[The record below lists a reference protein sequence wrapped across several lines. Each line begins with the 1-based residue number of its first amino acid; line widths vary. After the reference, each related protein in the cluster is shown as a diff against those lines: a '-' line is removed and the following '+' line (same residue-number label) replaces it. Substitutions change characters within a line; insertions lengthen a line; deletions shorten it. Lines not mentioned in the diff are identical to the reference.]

1 MQRLMCVSQ
10 LYNDRKVKTN
20 KSQFIELNKSEL
32 MEELT
37 MNRYEEGMKLIEESC
52 GNRKDNTIALSTIA
66 TGSGADGFPR
76 PSVRDVSAY
85 YEDGVFY
92 VTTSAKSN
100 KMQQIAHNKEVA
112 FSVCF
117 EGIYGHGIGENLG
130 WVLEPQNAVLRTK
143 LREVFADWY
152 DDANNEQDE
161 NCVILEIRITSAT
174 IFRDHG
180 AVRYKLDLANKVE
193 VE

>member
-1 MQRLMCVSQ
+1 
-10 LYNDRKVKTN
+10 
-20 KSQFIELNKSEL
+20 
-32 MEELT
+32 

-52 GNRKDNTIALSTIA
+52 GNKKDNVIALSTTA
-66 TGSGADGFPR
+66 TEPSADGFPR
-76 PSVRDVSAY
+76 SSVRDVDAY

-100 KMQQIAHNKEVA
+100 KMRQIAHNKEVA

-117 EGIYGHGIGENLG
+117 ERIYGHGIGENLG
-130 WVLEPQNAVLRTK
+130 WVLEPQNAALRTK

-161 NCVILEIRITSAT
+161 NCVILAIRITSAT

-180 AVRYKLDLANKVE
+180 ALRYNLDFANKVA

>member
-1 MQRLMCVSQ
+1 
-10 LYNDRKVKTN
+10 
-20 KSQFIELNKSEL
+20 
-32 MEELT
+32 

-52 GNRKDNTIALSTIA
+52 GNKKDNVIAFSTIA
-66 TGSGADGFPR
+66 TEPGADGFLR
-76 PSVRDVSAY
+76 PVVRDVNAY

-100 KMQQIAHNKEVA
+100 KMQQIAQNKEVA

-117 EGIYGHGIGENLG
+117 EGIYGNGIGENLG
-130 WVLEPQNAVLRTK
+130 WVLASQNAELRAK

-152 DDANNEQDE
+152 DDANDEQNE
-161 NCVILEIRITSAT
+161 NCVILAIRVTSAT

-180 AVRYKLDLANKVE
+180 AVRYNLDLVNKAAVE
-193 VE
+193 TVPI

>member
-1 MQRLMCVSQ
+1 
-10 LYNDRKVKTN
+10 
-20 KSQFIELNKSEL
+20 
-32 MEELT
+32 

-52 GNRKDNTIALSTIA
+52 GNKKDNTIALSTI
-66 TGSGADGFPR
+66 TTEPGADGFPR
-76 PSVRDVSAY
+76 PGVRDVSAY

-130 WVLEPQNAVLRTK
+130 WVLEPKNAALRTK
-143 LREVFADWY
+143 LREAFADWY

-161 NCVILEIRITSAT
+161 NCVILAIRITSAT

-180 AVRYKLDLANKVE
+180 AVRYNLDFVNKIE
-193 VE
+193 VEQ